1 MQKKFKE
8 IEKTN
13 NEIDYRGGLICVHKN
28 GRVYDFIDFKE
39 LDDFAENI
47 LYGDMSIKEA
57 KNKQD
62 EMKSLM
68 TSLSDDNAQRKDKI
82 ESKKETFD
90 TAQMFFDGR
99 NDAISAFEKGI
110 LSFF

>member
-28 GRVYDFIDFKE
+28 GRVYDFTDFKE

-47 LYGDMSIKEA
+47 LYGDISIKEA
-57 KNKQD
+57 
-62 EMKSLM
+62 
-68 TSLSDDNAQRKDKI
+68 
-82 ESKKETFD
+82 
-90 TAQMFFDGR
+90 
-99 NDAISAFEKGI
+99 
-110 LSFF
+110 